1 MLLFLL
7 IFRYLATMV
16 EGTIVAICQY
26 GGEFVT
32 NSDGSLSYSGG
43 EARAVDVGHDMLLED
58 FKSEIASTFDIDIS
72 GMSIK
77 YFLPSNRRVLITI
90 SNDKDLQRMV
100 SYNVHAMS
108 TEVYILNKVDNR
120 YCLENYSHYLC
131 SLFFP

>member
-1 MLLFLL
+1 MSLKLLFFLMSRHL
-7 IFRYLATMV
+7 PTMV
-16 EGTIVAICQY
+16 EGTVVAICQY

-32 NSDGSLSYSGG
+32 NGDGSLNYIGG

-100 SYNVHAMS
+100 SYNMHAMS

-120 YCLENYSHYLC
+120 YFS
-131 SLFFP
+131 